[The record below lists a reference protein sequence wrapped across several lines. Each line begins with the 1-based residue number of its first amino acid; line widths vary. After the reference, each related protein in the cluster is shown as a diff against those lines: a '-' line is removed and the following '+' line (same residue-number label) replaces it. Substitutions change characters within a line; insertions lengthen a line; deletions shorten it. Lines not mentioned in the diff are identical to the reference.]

1 MTLTGAVGLDEV
13 TKIVTLRRK
22 VYITSRSQL
31 TSEVK
36 NHLQAVVNS
45 LI

>member
-13 TKIVTLRRK
+13 TKIVTFRRK
-22 VYITSRSQL
+22 VYITSRLQL

-36 NHLQAVVNS
+36 NH
-45 LI
+45 

>member
-13 TKIVTLRRK
+13 TEIVTLRRK
-22 VYITSRSQL
+22 VYITNQSQV